1 MKTYL
6 RFVAAALALLLL
18 TGCGASTNN
27 AEQTTEA
34 KIQYPTP
41 DKIIALTFDD
51 GPDVDMSNILDV
63 FAEYDGK
70 ATFFLIG
77 KKIDA
82 ETGEYVKRAYNEGHE
97 IGNHGFNHIK
107 MTELKQDEVL
117 SEISQ
122 VQEAVKELIG
132 VEPVWYRPPFLG
144 ANAFT
149 YMLIDM
155 PHAHCA
161 VSAGDGDNSTTAE
174 ERYQSVV
181 SSARDG
187 AIVLLHCN
195 DITAEVLPRILH
207 ELKMQGYEFVTIS
220 ELFERAGN
228 EPVSAPGFMYR
239 TNTDTPK

>member
-1 MKTYL
+1 MK
-6 RFVAAALALLLL
+6 RFIKTFSILLAILMLC
-18 TGCGASTNN
+18 GCGGNGQQ
-27 AEQTTEA
+27 AEPTDTKTA
-34 KIQYPTP
+34 YPEP

-51 GPDVDMSNILDV
+51 GPDADMNDILDV
-63 FAEYDGK
+63 FAEYGGN

-97 IGNHGFNHIK
+97 IGNHSFSHEK
-107 MTELKQDEVL
+107 MTEKAQDEIAVEV
-117 SEISQ
+117 SK
-122 VQEAVKELIG
+122 VQEKVKELIG
-132 VEPVWYRPPFLG
+132 VEPVWYRPPFLA
-144 ANAFT
+144 ANSLT

-174 ERYQSVV
+174 ERYQSVI

-187 AIVLLHCN
+187 SIVLLHCN

-228 EPVSAPGFMYR
+228 KPVAASGFMYR